1 MRLFFSDVGLEF
13 TLDTLENIL
22 SCTPTSPSETFCRSV
37 FPTPKMT
44 LIREKTTLL
53 FSEYSI
59 LLPIW
64 LSKAESQL
72 KMTANSTYWEAKL
85 REAGWV
91 ARSTG
96 KEPLFSRS
104 IIPARNPGRPAL
116 HPPHFSV
123 GDFLSQSVPNSQNDT
138 NSRKNDTIV
147 FGILH
152 SIAHSAIGG

>member
-1 MRLFFSDVGLEF
+1 MPSDTHKPCQNTTMRLFFSDEGLEF
-13 TLDTLENIL
+13 TPGTRENIL
-22 SCTPTSPSETFCRSV
+22 SCTPTSPSETFRRSV

-59 LLPIW
+59 LSPIW

-85 REAGWV
+85 RGAGWV

-96 KEPLFSRS
+96 KEPLFSSPQSAGTASSSPVRAS
-104 IIPARNPGRPAL
+104 HPAISYSGPA
-116 HPPHFSV
+116 SV
-123 GDFLSQSVPNSQNDT
+123 
-138 NSRKNDTIV
+138 
-147 FGILH
+147 
-152 SIAHSAIGG
+152 